1 MKFKL
6 CLVALALSLGLTI
19 AWPTAVLASDTNTQD
34 VDKRSS
40 CKNGDEKYQAAL
52 DKWNKLTDK
61 QKKEVYDI
69 LKNKEKTDIELLNKL
84 SQLGVLD
91 KTEATMMQ
99 AVLEKMYDNMIEKGE
114 FPIMRP
120 RGQMNR

>member
-40 CKNGDEKYQAAL
+40 GKNGDEKYQAAL

-69 LKNKEKTDIELLNKL
+69 LKNKKKTDIELLNKL

-99 AVLEKMYDNMIEKGE
+99 AALEKMYDNMIDKGE

-120 RGQMNR
+120 RRQMNR